1 MSASLALIGP
11 IGPWELILILLV
23 VLILFGPKRLPDLAK
38 SLGQSVRELR
48 KAQEGKDE
56 EEEKKASKADSESSK
71 DEG

>member
-1 MSASLALIGP
+1 MSANLALIGP
-11 IGPWELILILLV
+11 IGLPELILILLV
-23 VLILFGPKRLPDLAK
+23 ILLLFGPKRLPDLAK

-56 EEEKKASKADSESSK
+56 EEEKKVSKADSESSK

>member
-1 MSASLALIGP
+1 MSAHLALFGP

-23 VLILFGPKRLPDLAK
+23 VLLLFGPKRLPDLAK